1 MQLRHA
7 PTSPYARKVRV
18 LAQEAGLI
26 DQIELVATNPYEDSD
41 LSGLNPL
48 STVPVLVADDGMVI
62 CDSPVICAYLD
73 SLHGGAR
80 FTPDS
85 GKARFEDLNLQALA
99 DGLLDASLSRMGEIR
114 LRPEAFQWDGHHERM
129 RTKVSRTLDLFERMT
144 QEGDLPGVP
153 ADAKPSLGQIAVGC
167 ALGYLDL
174 RFSADNWR
182 EGRPALTAWYESFSQ
197 RPSMLDTRPPAS

>member
-7 PTSPYARKVRV
+7 PTSPYVRKVRV

-26 DQIELVATNPYEDSD
+26 DQIELVVTNPYDSSELSD
-41 LSGLNPL
+41 LTPL
-48 STVPVLVADDGMVI
+48 GTVPALVTDDGMTL

-73 SLHGGAR
+73 SLHDGDSFVPA
-80 FTPDS
+80 S

-99 DGLLDASLSRMGEIR
+99 DGLLDAALSRMNEIR
-114 LRPEAFQWDGHHERM
+114 LRPESFQWDGHHERM
-129 RTKVSRTLDLFERMT
+129 RAKVDRTLDHFEKMAAS
-144 QEGDLPGVP
+144 GGLPAVP
-153 ADAKPSLGQIAVGC
+153 PSARPSLGIIAVGC

-182 EGRPALTAWYESFSQ
+182 QGRPALSAWYETFSA
-197 RPSMLDTRPPAS
+197 RPSMQDTRPPEA

>member
-18 LAQEAGLI
+18 LIHEAGLM
-26 DQIELVATNPYEDSD
+26 DRIELVATNPYEDSD
-41 LSGLNPL
+41 LSAFNPL
-48 STVPVLVADDGMVI
+48 STVPVLQTDDGMLL

-73 SLHGGAR
+73 SLQEGES

-99 DGLLDASLSRMGEIR
+99 DGLLDAALSRMGEIR
-114 LRPEAFQWDGHHERM
+114 LRPEALQWDGHHERM
-129 RTKVSRTLDLFERMT
+129 RAKVSRVLDLFEKLAA
-144 QEGDLPGVP
+144 EGNLRSI
-153 ADAKPSLGQIAVGC
+153 AQSARPSLGHIAVGC

-174 RFSADNWR
+174 RFSAENWR
-182 EGRPALTAWYESFSQ
+182 DGRTALTAWYETFSG
-197 RPSMLDTRPPAS
+197 RPSMQDTRPPEA